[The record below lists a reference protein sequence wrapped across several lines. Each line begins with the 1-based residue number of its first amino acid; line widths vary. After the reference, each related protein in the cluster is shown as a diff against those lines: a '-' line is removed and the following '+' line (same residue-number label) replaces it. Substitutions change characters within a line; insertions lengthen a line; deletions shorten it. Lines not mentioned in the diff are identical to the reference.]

1 MAQIKSA
8 LGVIRGKVGNNIFAK
23 RGKTNVVY
31 LQGKDTNE
39 SSTDPQIL
47 VRAKMRPASSTYQK
61 LQQILNHSFNRQ
73 SPLLSRND
81 FMSYALKAEFFPYL
95 EKGYVGAAIPGDYRI
110 TAGALNTIT
119 AQVDS
124 EGIRTNI
131 VVPAGAVMTGAAIVG
146 AEENADMIEAKDQ
159 LTWIMFGVDAY
170 DTPRWFYTR
179 TNIENTEDPL
189 PVSFSAS
196 NGFLR
201 IGKPANMQTVLAGCV
216 IRTNL
221 GNTFMYSSE
230 KLELNED
237 LFTEKFMDANSY
249 MAMLRSYKKG
259 TTAQSSDLYLDELA
273 GDQPDTNTLP
283 KYTTKLVK
291 VQGQFNLPTEEKSY
305 WASVYTVSFAGKQY
319 ILTAKKSNGME
330 QYCVNP
336 KGGVMMVVVG
346 QGAAERTVGVNYRFI
361 NDAYK
366 DNFDGT
372 WDIGELDN
380 IDVDPEPTP
389 TPVHGMFIV
398 STVDGENMFCKA
410 DGNRIT
416 SEPATS
422 AEDAVRISVGA
433 AVSPI
438 PSGTPCNYLKNA
450 ETGEQLEFNGNP
462 VVRLNVADDPV
473 GVIENASEGI
483 GASVVSI
490 KFKVED
496 GFSYDGEQAYLKAL

>member
-8 LGVIRGKVGNNIFAK
+8 LGIIRGKVGNNIFAK

-31 LQGKDTNE
+31 LQGKDTND

-47 VRAKMRPASSTYQK
+47 VRARMRPASSTYQK
-61 LQQILNHSFNRQ
+61 LQQILNHSFNRH
-73 SPLLSRND
+73 SVLLSRND
-81 FMSYALKAEFFPYL
+81 FMSYALRAEFFPYI

-131 VVPAGAVMTGAAIVG
+131 VVPAGAVMTGASIVK

-201 IGKPANMQTVLAGCV
+201 IGKPANMKTVLAGCV

-237 LFTEKFMDANSY
+237 LYTEKY
-249 MAMLRSYKKG
+249 MSSITYTAMLKSYKKG
-259 TTAQSSDLYLDELA
+259 TTTQSSDLYLDELA
-273 GDQPDTNTLP
+273 GDQPDTDSLP
-283 KYTTKLVK
+283 KYTTKLVSVLGK
-291 VQGQFNLPTEEKSY
+291 FGAPTDEKNY
-305 WASVYTVSFAGKQY
+305 WAQVYAVSFAGKQY
-319 ILTAKKSNGME
+319 ILTGTDANGE
-330 QYCVNP
+330 IICVSP
-336 KGGVMMVVVG
+336 KGVAQGVKI
-346 QGAAERTVGVNYRFI
+346 GAGIVPAK
-361 NDAYK
+361 YK
-366 DNFDGT
+366 YILGGYKNSFAGT
-372 WDIGELDN
+372 WDVGNLVNIGEGTVPAEPFFTIKAQGVDRYVTANAKGTLTGQTSTDLSDALHVTLGEEVEVEAVTASYILN
-380 IDVDPEPTP
+380 ADTLEAIQYEVDTDVFEPLVLRSGVVGTITTGGKP
-389 TPVHGMFIV
+389 TFVELRMNSNYGIEV
-398 STVDGENMFCKA
+398 ND
-410 DGNRIT
+410 
-416 SEPATS
+416 SE
-422 AEDAVRISVGA
+422 
-433 AVSPI
+433 
-438 PSGTPCNYLKNA
+438 GTPIVYEEVN
-450 ETGEQLEFNGNP
+450 
-462 VVRLNVADDPV
+462 
-473 GVIENASEGI
+473 S
-483 GASVVSI
+483 
-490 KFKVED
+490 
-496 GFSYDGEQAYLKAL
+496 

>member
-73 SPLLSRND
+73 SVLLSRND
-81 FMSYALKAEFFPYL
+81 FMSFALRSEFFPYL

-131 VVPAGAVMTGAAIVG
+131 VVPAGAVMTGASIVN
-146 AEENADMIEAKDQ
+146 AEENADMIADKDQ

-221 GNTFMYSSE
+221 GNTFLYSSE

-237 LFTEKFMDANSY
+237 LFTEKYMDANSY

-273 GDQPDTNTLP
+273 GDQPDTDSLP

-291 VQGQFNLPTEEKSY
+291 VQGEFNYPEKKSY
-305 WASVYTVSFAGKQY
+305 WASVYAVSFAGKQY
-319 ILTAKKSNGME
+319 ILTAKKNNLK
-330 QYCVNP
+330 YCVNP
-336 KGGVMMVVVG
+336 KGAAMGVVVG
-346 QGAAERTVGVNYRFI
+346 EAPGTVKTVWYNQISPAYR
-361 NDAYK
+361 

-380 IDVDPEPTP
+380 IDPEPTP

-398 STVDGENMFCKA
+398 STVDGENKFVKA
-410 DGNRIT
+410 DGGRILG
-416 SEPATS
+416 EPATS
-422 AEDAVRISVGA
+422 TEDAVRIITGE
-433 AVSPI
+433 AVSVQ
-438 PSGTPCNYLKNA
+438 GTSCNYLKDA
-450 ETGEQLEFNGNP
+450 ETGENLEINGNP
-462 VVRLNVADDPV
+462 VVRVNAGGDDAVAV
-473 GVIENASEGI
+473 ALTEGGVTTLENMVFSTDLGY
-483 GASVVSI
+483 
-490 KFKVED
+490 
-496 GFSYDGEQAYLKAL
+496 FSYSESGEQAYIKAL